1 MVGCGRAGLS
11 ASAMAG
17 AALAE
22 SGPLTKLIFPFA
34 TGGGGNTLC
43 PIPAQHRDLVDRG
56 RISGVL

>member
-1 MVGCGRAGLS
+1 
-11 ASAMAG
+11 MAG